1 MDVLDQARSSEVEPI
16 PSLAIPG
23 QIDYS
28 PRFAFAPAGG

>member
-1 MDVLDQARSSEVEPI
+1 MEQFFDGAPI